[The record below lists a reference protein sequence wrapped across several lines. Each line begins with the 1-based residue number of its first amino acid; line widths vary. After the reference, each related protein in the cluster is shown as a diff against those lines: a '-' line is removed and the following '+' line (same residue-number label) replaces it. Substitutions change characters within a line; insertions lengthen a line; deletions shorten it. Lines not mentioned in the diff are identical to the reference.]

1 MNKLMAQICA
11 TLKRETL
18 PKISYRNL
26 KNKNCGGG
34 YFVYKLSENESKRH
48 IVEFKNEIETC

>member
-1 MNKLMAQICA
+1 MAQICA